1 MSPSRV
7 LLAVSADA
15 SSDASRGP
23 RRDYAQLA
31 SRLRG
36 DVLDRRAIDASF
48 TGRAIRAVL
57 GAAPAQAWL
66 AFRRRGRYDAIVTDG
81 EHIGIPLALLLRCSR
96 SAVRHVTI
104 GHRLTAPKK
113 RPFFRVFRV
122 HRRMD
127 RIALHARQQYDAALR
142 DLGIEPGRLA
152 VIPYQVDTE
161 FWTPQAVLEEPLVVS
176 VGLEY
181 RDYGTLFDAVAGS
194 DVRVVIGAASHWSR
208 HGFGGHAPPPNVQVG
223 SFDYESLRA
232 LYARASIVV
241 VPLVDI
247 DNQAGITTILEA
259 MAMGKPVIVTQSL
272 GQTDVVEDRRRPRDG
287 LRSRPASLTRLIAG
301 RLGIPVEATGFYVA
315 PGDAVGLRRAID
327 YLLAHPDVRA
337 QLGSSG
343 RRVAEE
349 LFTVEHFAER
359 MRSLVL
365 ASLDATHDGHL
376 LRRALYG

>member
-1 MSPSRV
+1 MTKTAVTRRTVLRTALATTALAAPFVRRIEAAPLIVPNGKMTLAWHTNIAARWLDPQQHDGTASPDNFIMALHDGLIKNFREEKYDH
-7 LLAVSADA
+7 LALAEKFDFAEDA
-15 SSDASRGP
+15 KGATF
-23 RRDYAQLA
+23 
-31 SRLRG
+31 RLR
-36 DVLDRRAIDASF
+36 
-48 TGRAIRAVL
+48 
-57 GAAPAQAWL
+57 Q
-66 AFRRRGRYDAIVTDG
+66 
-81 EHIGIPLALLLRCSR
+81 
-96 SAVRHVTI
+96 
-104 GHRLTAPKK
+104 
-113 RPFFRVFRV
+113 
-122 HRRMD
+122 
-127 RIALHARQQYDAALR
+127 
-142 DLGIEPGRLA
+142 
-152 VIPYQVDTE
+152 
-161 FWTPQAVLEEPLVVS
+161 
-176 VGLEY
+176 GLKFH
-181 RDYGTLFDAVAGS
+181 DGTLFDAVAGS